1 MCSSIYQTCM
11 PPVEVTPVYNSHYDC
26 AVTGYSMSADI
37 LKNLG
42 NEQVDKDRMY
52 LSFVCK
58 EVGSL

>member
-1 MCSSIYQTCM
+1 M